1 MLATAYVATGVAQI
15 IPNKRNAAC
24 FSLAFTIQFTFL
36 AAFLW
41 LNVMCI
47 DIAWAFSGLHSPQGS
62 AVERDH
68 KKFILYSVYA
78 WGTASILSVIT
89 ATVEFVPGLAVGS
102 PLKPNFGRRACWFE
116 KPAATLAYFYGPM
129 AFLLLANLMLFLYTA
144 TRIILVRRDTAILNS
159 AGNTSGSAIRKN
171 RQRLVLYV
179 KLFCLMGLTW
189 ITEIISWAVGGA
201 DYYWYITDIVNML
214 RAVFIFV
221 IFCCKRSVLN
231 LLRARLASFLPCA
244 KRLTHGKS
252 GMSLSGPTS
261 SLQLTTSIKKST
273 RRPSQDT

>member
-1 MLATAYVATGVAQI
+1 L
-15 IPNKRNAAC
+15 RC
-24 FSLAFTIQFTFL
+24 
-36 AAFLW
+36 
-41 LNVMCI
+41 
-47 DIAWAFSGLHSPQGS
+47 
-62 AVERDH
+62 
-68 KKFILYSVYA
+68 
-78 WGTASILSVIT
+78 
-89 ATVEFVPGLAVGS
+89 
-102 PLKPNFGRRACWFE
+102 
-116 KPAATLAYFYGPM
+116 
-129 AFLLLANLMLFLYTA
+129 
-144 TRIILVRRDTAILNS
+144 TAILHFAKFCFN
-159 AGNTSGSAIRKN
+159 NTFNIHMYYIVG
-171 RQRLVLYV
+171 RLVLYV

-244 KRLTHGKS
+244 KRITHGKS